1 MQSFSVHEITRYIH
15 ELFDADDILSDVR
28 VRGEV
33 SNLTKAASGHWYFTL
48 KDAKSQLRCV
58 MFRSAARFVR
68 LDVKVGAEIVV
79 LGRVSVYEAR
89 GEYQLYAD
97 AIEALGGVGDLH
109 QQFEAL
115 KARLDAEG
123 LFDPVRKQ
131 PPPPFPGRIG
141 IVTSPDAAA
150 YQDILNVLSRR
161 YPLAEVMLSPTIV
174 QGADAPA
181 AIVKALA
188 RLYARDDI
196 DVIIIAR
203 GGGSIEDLWCFNDET
218 LARAIAASPLPV
230 ISGIGHEIDFTI
242 ADFVA
247 DLRAPTP
254 SAAAEL
260 ATPNRDELLLDLDRT
275 RAALNAGLSA
285 ATLEAQRALHGM
297 TRALG
302 FHTPMRSVHMAGQ
315 SLAGFADRLER
326 AAVANR
332 ERLQERLAAQLK
344 ALEAANPEQILSRGF
359 ALVSDESGAIVRS
372 AAQVQ
377 GDQRLQVRFHR
388 DQINV
393 RVEQQWTES
402 KN

>member
-1 MQSFSVHEITRYIH
+1 MQSFSVQEITRYIH
-15 ELFDADDILSDVR
+15 ELFDADDILADVR

-58 MFRSAARFVR
+58 MFRSAAQFVR
-68 LDVKVGAEIVV
+68 LDVKVGDEIVV

-89 GEYQLYAD
+89 GEYQLYAN
-97 AIEALGGVGDLH
+97 AIETLGGVGDLH
-109 QQFEAL
+109 QQFETL
-115 KARLDAEG
+115 KAKLDAEG
-123 LFDPVRKQ
+123 LFDAGKKH
-131 PPPPFPGRIG
+131 PPPSFPGRIG

-161 YPLAEVMLSPTIV
+161 FPLAEVILSPTIV

-181 AIVKALA
+181 GIVAALA

-196 DVIIIAR
+196 DVIIVAR

-218 LARAIAASPLPV
+218 VARTIAASRRPV

-260 ATPNRDELLLDLDRT
+260 ATPNQDELLLDLDRA

-285 ATLEAQRALHGM
+285 ATQEAQRALGG
-297 TRALG
+297 TLRALR
-302 FHTPMRSVHMAGQ
+302 FNSPLRSVNSARGRIVG
-315 SLAGFADRLER
+315 LGERIER
-326 AAVANR
+326 AATLSLV
-332 ERLQERLAAQLK
+332 RLGERLAAQLK
-344 ALEAANPEQILSRGF
+344 ALEAANPEQILRRGY
-359 ALVSDESGAIVRS
+359 ALVRDESGKIVRS

-377 GDQRLQVRFHR
+377 EDQRLQVRFHQ

-393 RVEQQWTES
+393 RVEQ
-402 KN
+402 

>member
-1 MQSFSVHEITRYIH
+1 MQSFSVQELTRYIH
-15 ELFDADDILSDVR
+15 ELFDADATLADLR
-28 VRGEV
+28 VRGEI

-58 MFRSAARFVR
+58 MFRSAAQFVR
-68 LDVKVGAEIVV
+68 LDVKVGAEIVA

-89 GEYQLYAD
+89 GEYQLYVN

-109 QQFEAL
+109 RQFEAL
-115 KARLDAEG
+115 KAKLNAEG
-123 LFDPVRKQ
+123 LFDPAKKQ
-131 PPPPFPGRIG
+131 PPPPFPRRIG

-161 YPLAEVMLSPTIV
+161 FPLAEVMLSPTIV
-174 QGADAPA
+174 QGAEAPA
-181 AIVKALA
+181 ALVAALA

-196 DVIIIAR
+196 DVIIVAR

-218 LARAIAASPLPV
+218 VARTIAASRKPL

-260 ATPNRDELLLDLDRT
+260 ATPNQEELLLDLDRA
-275 RAALNAGLSA
+275 RATLNARLSA
-285 ATLEAQRALHGM
+285 TTQEWRQASQGM
-297 TRALG
+297 ARALG
-302 FHTPMRSVHMAGQ
+302 SNTPLRSVHAAQERLAGQ
-315 SLAGFADRLER
+315 ADRMER
-326 AAVANR
+326 AAFSSL
-332 ERLQERLAAQLK
+332 ERLQARLAAQLK
-344 ALEAANPEQILSRGF
+344 ALEAANPEQILARGY
-359 ALVSDESGAIVRS
+359 AVVSDGSGEIVRT

-377 GDQRLQVRFHR
+377 DDQRLQLRFHR

-393 RVEQQWTES
+393 RVER
-402 KN
+402 

>member
-1 MQSFSVHEITRYIH
+1 MQSFSVQEITRYIH
-15 ELFDADDILSDVR
+15 ELFDADDILADVR

-33 SNLTKAASGHWYFTL
+33 SNLTKASSGHWYFTL

-58 MFRSAARFVR
+58 MFRSAAQFVR
-68 LDVKVGAEIVV
+68 LDVKVGDEIVV

-115 KARLDAEG
+115 KAKLDAEG
-123 LFDPVRKQ
+123 LFDSAKKR

-161 YPLAEVMLSPTIV
+161 FPLAEVILSPSIV

-181 AIVKALA
+181 AIVAALA
-188 RLYARDDI
+188 RLHARDDI
-196 DVIIIAR
+196 DVIIVAR

-218 LARAIAASPLPV
+218 VARTIAASRRPV

-260 ATPNRDELLLDLDRT
+260 ATPNQEELLLDLDRA
-275 RAALNAGLSA
+275 RATLNAGLSA
-285 ATLEAQRALHGM
+285 ATQEAQRALQGLA
-297 TRALG
+297 RALG
-302 FHTPMRSVHMAGQ
+302 SNTPLRTVHSAGERLV
-315 SLAGFADRLER
+315 SLAGRMER
-326 AAVANR
+326 ASYSSR
-332 ERLQERLAAQLK
+332 ERLGERLAAQLK
-344 ALEAANPEQILSRGF
+344 ALEAANPEQILARGY
-359 ALVSDESGAIVRS
+359 ALVRDESGQIVRS

-377 GDQRLQVRFHR
+377 EDQRLQVRFHQ

-393 RVEQQWTES
+393 RVEQ
-402 KN
+402 

>member
-1 MQSFSVHEITRYIH
+1 MQSFSVQELTRYIH
-15 ELFDADDILSDVR
+15 ELFDADDILDDVR

-33 SNLTKAASGHWYFTL
+33 SNLTKASSGHWYFTL
-48 KDAKSQLRCV
+48 KDVKSQLRCV
-58 MFRSAARFVR
+58 MFRSAAQFVR
-68 LDVKVGAEIVV
+68 LDVKVGDEIVV

-115 KARLDAEG
+115 KAKLEAEG
-123 LFDPVRKQ
+123 LFDSAKKR

-161 YPLAEVMLSPTIV
+161 FPLAEVLLSPTIV

-181 AIVKALA
+181 AIVAALA

-196 DVIIIAR
+196 DVIIVAR

-218 LARAIAASPLPV
+218 VARTIAASSRPV

-260 ATPNRDELLLDLDRT
+260 ATPNQEELLLDLDRA
-275 RAALNAGLSA
+275 RATLNAGLSA
-285 ATLEAQRALHGM
+285 ATQEAQRALGGIS
-297 TRALG
+297 RALQSN
-302 FHTPMRSVHMAGQ
+302 TPLRSVHSARERLVG
-315 SLAGFADRLER
+315 LAGRMER
-326 AAVANR
+326 ASSSSL

-344 ALEAANPEQILSRGF
+344 ALEAANPEQILARGY
-359 ALVSDESGAIVRS
+359 ALVSDESGQIVRS

-377 GDQRLQVRFHR
+377 EDQRLQLRFHR

-393 RVEQQWTES
+393 RVEQ
-402 KN
+402 

>member
-1 MQSFSVHEITRYIH
+1 MQSFSVQELTRYIH
-15 ELFDADDILSDVR
+15 ELFDADDTLADLR
-28 VRGEV
+28 VRGEI

-58 MFRSAARFVR
+58 MFRSAAQFVR
-68 LDVKVGAEIVV
+68 LDVKVGAEIVA

-89 GEYQLYAD
+89 GEYQLYVN

-115 KARLDAEG
+115 KAKLNAEG
-123 LFDPVRKQ
+123 LFDPAKKQ
-131 PPPPFPGRIG
+131 PPPPFPRRIG
-141 IVTSPDAAA
+141 LVTSSGAAA
-150 YQDILNVLSRR
+150 YQDILNILSRR
-161 YPLAEVMLSPTIV
+161 FPLADVMLSPTIV
-174 QGADAPA
+174 QGAEAPA
-181 AIVKALA
+181 AIVAALA

-196 DVIIIAR
+196 DVIIVAR

-218 LARAIAASPLPV
+218 VARTIAASRKPV

-260 ATPNRDELLLDLDRT
+260 ATPNQDELLLDLDRA
-275 RAALNAGLSA
+275 RATLNARLSA
-285 ATLEAQRALHGM
+285 RLQEARHATQGIR
-297 TRALG
+297 RALG
-302 FHTPMRSVHMAGQ
+302 SNTPLRSVHAAQERLAGQ
-315 SLAGFADRLER
+315 ADRMER
-326 AAVANR
+326 AAVSSL
-332 ERLQERLAAQLK
+332 ERLQARLAAQLK
-344 ALEAANPEQILSRGF
+344 VLEAANPEQILARGY
-359 ALVSDESGAIVRS
+359 AVVSDESGEIVRS

-377 GDQRLQVRFHR
+377 DDQRLQLRFHR

-393 RVEQQWTES
+393 RVEQ
-402 KN
+402 

>member
-1 MQSFSVHEITRYIH
+1 MQSFSVQELTRYIH
-15 ELFDADDILSDVR
+15 ELFDADATLADLR
-28 VRGEV
+28 VRGEI

-58 MFRSAARFVR
+58 MFRSAAQFVR

-89 GEYQLYAD
+89 GEYQLYVN

-115 KARLDAEG
+115 KAKLNAEG
-123 LFDPVRKQ
+123 LFDPAKKQ
-131 PPPPFPGRIG
+131 PPPPFPRRIG
-141 IVTSPDAAA
+141 LVTSSGAAA
-150 YQDILNVLSRR
+150 YQDILNILSRR
-161 YPLAEVMLSPTIV
+161 FPLADVMLSPTIV
-174 QGADAPA
+174 QGAEAPA
-181 AIVKALA
+181 AIVAALA

-196 DVIIIAR
+196 DVIIVAR

-218 LARAIAASPLPV
+218 VARTIAASRKPV

-260 ATPNRDELLLDLDRT
+260 ATPNQEELLLDLDRA
-275 RAALNAGLSA
+275 RATLNARLSA
-285 ATLEAQRALHGM
+285 TTQEWRQASQGM
-297 TRALG
+297 ARALG
-302 FHTPMRSVHMAGQ
+302 SNTPLRSVQAAQERLAGQ
-315 SLAGFADRLER
+315 ADRMER
-326 AAVANR
+326 AAVSSL
-332 ERLQERLAAQLK
+332 ERLQARLAAQLK
-344 ALEAANPEQILSRGF
+344 ALEAANPEQILARGY
-359 ALVSDESGAIVRS
+359 AVVSDESGEIVRS

-377 GDQRLQVRFHR
+377 DDQRLQLRFHR

-393 RVEQQWTES
+393 RVER
-402 KN
+402 

>member
-1 MQSFSVHEITRYIH
+1 M
-15 ELFDADDILSDVR
+15 
-28 VRGEV
+28 RGEV
-33 SNLTKAASGHWYFTL
+33 SNLTKASSGHWYFTL

-58 MFRSAARFVR
+58 MFRSAAQFVR
-68 LDVKVGAEIVV
+68 LDVKVGDEIVV
-79 LGRVSVYEAR
+79 LGRISVYEAR

-115 KARLDAEG
+115 KAKLEAEG
-123 LFDPVRKQ
+123 LFDPAKKR

-161 YPLAEVMLSPTIV
+161 FPLAEVLLSPTIV

-181 AIVKALA
+181 SIVAALA

-196 DVIIIAR
+196 DVIIVAR

-218 LARAIAASPLPV
+218 VARTIAASSRPV

-260 ATPNRDELLLDLDRT
+260 ATPNQEELLLDLDRA
-275 RAALNAGLSA
+275 RATLNAGLSA
-285 ATLEAQRALHGM
+285 ATQEAQRALGAY
-297 TRALG
+297 RAPCSPIPHYDPFIRRGRGL
-302 FHTPMRSVHMAGQ
+302 SV
-315 SLAGFADRLER
+315 SLAGWNA
-326 AAVANR
+326 
-332 ERLQERLAAQLK
+332 
-344 ALEAANPEQILSRGF
+344 P
-359 ALVSDESGAIVRS
+359 VSQASSGCKS
-372 AAQVQ
+372 ASPP
-377 GDQRLQVRFHR
+377 
-388 DQINV
+388 N
-393 RVEQQWTES
+393 
-402 KN
+402 

>member
-1 MQSFSVHEITRYIH
+1 MQSFSVQELTRYIH
-15 ELFDADDILSDVR
+15 ELFDADDTLADLR
-28 VRGEV
+28 VRGEI

-58 MFRSAARFVR
+58 MFRSAAQFVR
-68 LDVKVGAEIVV
+68 LDVKVGAEIVA

-89 GEYQLYAD
+89 GEYQLYVN

-115 KARLDAEG
+115 KAKLNAEG
-123 LFDPVRKQ
+123 LFDPAKKL
-131 PPPPFPGRIG
+131 PPPLFPRRIG
-141 IVTSPDAAA
+141 IVTSSGAAA

-161 YPLAEVMLSPTIV
+161 FPLAEVILSPTIV
-174 QGADAPA
+174 QGAEAPA
-181 AIVKALA
+181 AIVAALA

-196 DVIIIAR
+196 DVIIVAR

-218 LARAIAASPLPV
+218 VARTIAASRKPV

-260 ATPNRDELLLDLDRT
+260 ATPNQDELLLDLDRS
-275 RAALNAGLSA
+275 RATLNARLSA
-285 ATLEAQRALHGM
+285 RLQEARHATQGIR
-297 TRALG
+297 RALG
-302 FHTPMRSVHMAGQ
+302 SNTPLRSVHAAQERLAGQ
-315 SLAGFADRLER
+315 AERMER
-326 AAVANR
+326 AAVSSL
-332 ERLQERLAAQLK
+332 ERLQARLAAQLN
-344 ALEAANPEQILSRGF
+344 ALEAANPEQILARGY
-359 ALVSDESGAIVRS
+359 AVVSDESGEIVRS

-377 GDQRLQVRFHR
+377 EDQRLQLRFHR

-393 RVEQQWTES
+393 RVEQ
-402 KN
+402 

>member
-1 MQSFSVHEITRYIH
+1 MQSYSVQELTRYIH
-15 ELFDADDILSDVR
+15 ELFDADANLADLR
-28 VRGEV
+28 VRGEI

-58 MFRSAARFVR
+58 MFRSAAQYVR

-79 LGRVSVYEAR
+79 VGRVSVYEAR
-89 GEYQLYAD
+89 GEYQLYVN

-115 KARLDAEG
+115 KAKLNAEG
-123 LFDPVRKQ
+123 LFDPAKKQ
-131 PPPPFPGRIG
+131 APPPFPRRIG
-141 IVTSPDAAA
+141 LVTSPDAAA

-161 YPLAEVMLSPTIV
+161 FPLADLMLSPTIV
-174 QGADAPA
+174 QGAEAPA
-181 AIVKALA
+181 AIVAALA

-196 DVIIIAR
+196 DVILVAR

-218 LARAIAASPLPV
+218 VARTIAASRKPV

-260 ATPNRDELLLDLDRT
+260 ATPNQEELLLDLDRA
-275 RAALNAGLSA
+275 RATLNARLSA
-285 ATLEAQRALHGM
+285 TLQEWRQASQGM
-297 TRALG
+297 ARALG
-302 FHTPMRSVHMAGQ
+302 SNTPLRSVHAAQERLAGQ
-315 SLAGFADRLER
+315 ADRMER
-326 AAVANR
+326 AAMSSL
-332 ERLQERLAAQLK
+332 ERLQARLAAQLK
-344 ALEAANPEQILSRGF
+344 ALEAANPEQILARGY
-359 ALVSDESGAIVRS
+359 AVVSDESGEIVRS

-377 GDQRLQVRFHR
+377 DDQRLQLRFHR

-393 RVEQQWTES
+393 RVER
-402 KN
+402 